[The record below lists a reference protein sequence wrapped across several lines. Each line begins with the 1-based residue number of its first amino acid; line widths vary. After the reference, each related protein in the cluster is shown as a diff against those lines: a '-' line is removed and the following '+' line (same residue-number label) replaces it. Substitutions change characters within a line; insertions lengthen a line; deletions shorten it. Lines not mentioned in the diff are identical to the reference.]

1 MFDQHPQNQYTC
13 VASTPSERGGGAF
26 DNCILALTLPV
37 YTSLL
42 QVHRAEVHQSED
54 TSLLKKTNLTLVDF
68 GGSVLKRCGL
78 DSNSCG
84 YRQTS
89 SLASLIKKCVKVIG
103 WA

>member
-1 MFDQHPQNQYTC
+1 MFDQHAQNQYTC
-13 VASTPSERGGGAF
+13 VASTPSEPGGGGF
-26 DNCILALTLPV
+26 DTCILALTFPV
-37 YTSLL
+37 YTNLL

-68 GGSVLKRCGL
+68 GGSVLKRL